1 MNCELVNKEIKQNYG
16 EELLRE
22 RGIEDVALFLH
33 PIRKCVQ
40 NWEDLDNIFIGAH
53 LIQDTIFSEKP
64 YGLVVDADVDGF
76 TSSAI
81 LYQYIKLINPDKQI
95 DYFLHRGKQHG
106 LEDCWEHFLDKDYDI
121 IIIPDAASNDSQ
133 YASNLKCPVLVLD
146 HHILEDEY
154 LSKNLIL
161 INNQTS
167 EKYKNKNLSG
177 AGVVWQF
184 CRALDYL
191 FNVNYADNFIDLT
204 ALGIVSDMMSML
216 EYENQYIIQIG
227 FKNIQNFFFKYLIE
241 KQDYSMGGKI
251 NPITVAF
258 YITPMLNAMI
268 RVGSMEEKD
277 RLFLAFIDGERL
289 VPCNKRGAKG
299 TLERVAIESARE
311 CTNAKVK
318 QDKLKEKIVEQ
329 LEQKIF
335 KYDLLENEVLFVRL
349 EDEDDFPPEL
359 NGLVAMMLSAKY
371 HKPTI
376 VARLNEEGFDRGS
389 ARCPNNVA
397 LTSFKDYLIH
407 TNLFEYAQG
416 HDSAFGISINDNNL
430 FAFHNKANKDFKNI
444 DFGQNIYDVN
454 FIREAK
460 DKDIDKII
468 FDLAKYEEVWGQQNP
483 TPLLVVKNIFITQND
498 IQIIGK
504 NKDTLRFEKNGI
516 TYIKFHA
523 KDIIPLFQQY
533 NEMKI
538 NLIGKTNINNWMGR
552 ETPQIFIE
560 DLEVFDSALDF

>member
-1 MNCELVNKEIKQNYG
+1 
-16 EELLRE
+16 
-22 RGIEDVALFLH
+22 
-33 PIRKCVQ
+33 
-40 NWEDLDNIFIGAH
+40 
-53 LIQDTIFSEKP
+53 
-64 YGLVVDADVDGF
+64 
-76 TSSAI
+76 
-81 LYQYIKLINPDKQI
+81 
-95 DYFLHRGKQHG
+95 
-106 LEDCWEHFLDKDYDI
+106 
-121 IIIPDAASNDSQ
+121 
-133 YASNLKCPVLVLD
+133 
-146 HHILEDEY
+146 
-154 LSKNLIL
+154 
-161 INNQTS
+161 
-167 EKYKNKNLSG
+167 
-177 AGVVWQF
+177 
-184 CRALDYL
+184 
-191 FNVNYADNFIDLT
+191 
-204 ALGIVSDMMSML
+204 MMGML
-216 EYENQYIIQIG
+216 EYENQYIIQTG
-227 FKNIQNFFFKYLIE
+227 FKNIQNFFFKYLVE

-277 RLFLAFIDGERL
+277 RLFLAFIDGEKL

-299 TLERVAIESARE
+299 TMERVAIESARE
-311 CTNAKVK
+311 CTNAKAK

-389 ARCPNNVA
+389 LRAPSNTELV
-397 LTSFKDYLIH
+397 SFKDYLIS
-407 TNLFEYAQG
+407 TGLFEYAQG
-416 HDSAFGISINDNNL
+416 HDFAAGCSIYDKNL
-430 FAFHNKANKDFKNI
+430 AIFHKKANEDFKNI

-460 DKDIDKII
+460 DKDINKIV

-483 TPLLVVKNIFITQND
+483 TPLLAIKNIFITQND

-552 ETPQIFIE
+552 ETPQILIE

>member
-1 MNCELVNKEIKQNYG
+1 M
-16 EELLRE
+16 
-22 RGIEDVALFLH
+22 
-33 PIRKCVQ
+33 RKC
-40 NWEDLDNIFIGAH
+40 
-53 LIQDTIFSEKP
+53 
-64 YGLVVDADVDGF
+64 
-76 TSSAI
+76 
-81 LYQYIKLINPDKQI
+81 
-95 DYFLHRGKQHG
+95 
-106 LEDCWEHFLDKDYDI
+106 
-121 IIIPDAASNDSQ
+121 
-133 YASNLKCPVLVLD
+133 
-146 HHILEDEY
+146 
-154 LSKNLIL
+154 
-161 INNQTS
+161 
-167 EKYKNKNLSG
+167 
-177 AGVVWQF
+177 
-184 CRALDYL
+184 
-191 FNVNYADNFIDLT
+191 
-204 ALGIVSDMMSML
+204 VSDMMSML
-216 EYENQYIIQIG
+216 EYENQYIIQTG
-227 FKNIQNFFFKYLIE
+227 FKNIKNFFFKYLIE

-268 RVGSMEEKD
+268 RVGSMEEKE

-299 TLERVAIESARE
+299 TMERVAIESARE
-311 CTNAKVK
+311 CTNAKAK

-349 EDEDDFPPEL
+349 EDEDDFPSEL

-371 HKPTI
+371 HKPAI

-407 TNLFEYAQG
+407 TGLFEYAQG
-416 HDSAFGISINDNNL
+416 HDAACGISISDNNL
-430 FAFHNKANKDFKNI
+430 FAFHKKANEDFKNI
-444 DFGQNIYDVN
+444 DFGQNVYDVN

-460 DKDIDKII
+460 DKDIDKIV

-533 NEMKI
+533 DEMKI
-538 NLIGKTNINNWMGR
+538 NLIGKTNINTWMGR
-552 ETPQIFIE
+552 ETSQIFIE
-560 DLEVFDSALDF
+560 DLEVFDSTLDF